1 MMLTTR
7 KQEQGFTI
15 LELLFVSVLL
25 ALMAG
30 ILYSSITGIMRS
42 REAVEDQRAT
52 TKVAQSIFSRFIT
65 EFSSITA
72 GSKLS
77 DSKDCFNPCPIEG
90 KNKGSGKNAS
100 DQIRFISLNAS
111 QPIAGAI
118 GNNGLVEVSYKLKKN
133 SSKSPFYDPDQD
145 KNLKVLI
152 REEVPAGID
161 DKKILKAKR
170 ITTPLAYNVSSLN
183 FRYLINTV
191 LNQTWENKWDRTRKA
206 QPPIAI
212 EITLGIKGEN
222 GRKEVFRTAVHIPS
236 AKRDT
241 ARGGAGGVGGAG
253 GGALPFPTTPPT
265 L

>member
-1 MMLTTR
+1 MIYDNQ
-7 KQEQGFTI
+7 KEHGFTL

-30 ILYSSITGIMRS
+30 ILYSSVTGIMRS
-42 REAVEDQRAT
+42 QEAVEDQRAT
-52 TKVAQSIFSRFIT
+52 TKVAQSIFTRLIT

-77 DSKDCFNPCPIEG
+77 DSKDCSNPCPIEG
-90 KNKGSGKNAS
+90 KNKGTGRNAG

-118 GNNGLVEVSYKLKKN
+118 GNNGQVEVTYKLKKN
-133 SSKSPFYDPDQD
+133 TSKNPFFDEEQD

-161 DKKILKAKR
+161 DKKILKEKR
-170 ITTPLAYNVSSLN
+170 ITTALAYNISSLN
-183 FRYLINTV
+183 FRYFKNTIIN
-191 LNQTWENKWDRTRKA
+191 QSWEDKWDKNRNS

-212 EITLGIKGEN
+212 EITLGVKGEN

-236 AKRDT
+236 AKRN
-241 ARGGAGGVGGAG
+241 
-253 GGALPFPTTPPT
+253 P
-265 L
+265 